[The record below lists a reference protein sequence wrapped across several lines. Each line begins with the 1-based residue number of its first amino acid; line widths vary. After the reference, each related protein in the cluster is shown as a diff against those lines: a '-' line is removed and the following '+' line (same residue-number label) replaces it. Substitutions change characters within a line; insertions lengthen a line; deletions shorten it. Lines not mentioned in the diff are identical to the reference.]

1 MKELP
6 VIQTD
11 RRGFLKTTCAVL
23 CTLPLAAL
31 IQACETD
38 VTKFSGQELV
48 IDLKT
53 QPDLIPIGGAIQ
65 NLNPPMNIIR
75 LTDTTFLVVTSI
87 CTHQGCT
94 VPLPGDN
101 GEESA
106 DMICPCHGAKFD
118 AKTGKV
124 LREPGTPIT
133 ALKSYKYTYDA
144 ANNTLKIKY

>member
-6 VIQTD
+6 VIQTN
-11 RRGFLKTTCAVL
+11 RRGFLKTTCVVM
-23 CTLPLAAL
+23 CTLPLASL

-65 NLNPPMNIIR
+65 NINPPMNIIR
-75 LTDTTFLVVTSI
+75 LTETTFLAVTSV
-87 CTHQGCT
+87 CTHLACT

-101 GEESA
+101 GEESP

-118 AKTGKV
+118 AATGKV
-124 LREPGTPIT
+124 LREPGTSISP
-133 ALKSYKYTYDA
+133 LKSYENTFDA
-144 ANNTLKIKY
+144 AKDTLTIKY